1 MDNKKLDVAIIDYQM
16 SNMFSVLSACK
27 LLGLNAEITNDKNMI
42 LDARGAILPGVGSF
56 KEAMTHLEKLGLVST
71 IHDFVSTEKPFMGI
85 CLGMQ
90 LLFTH
95 SEEFGMTQGLDI
107 IPGVVTKF
115 HGDTHGPDKLKVPQ
129 IGWNRIKINQ
139 ARWNSWQHQPFEGVP
154 DESYMYF
161 VHSFFVTPH
170 HSNAI
175 LTTTMYG
182 ETEYCSSVIHNN
194 VFASQF
200 HPEKSATEGIK
211 MYRNF
216 AQSL

>member
-27 LLGLNAEITNDKNMI
+27 LLGLNAEITNDKDMI
-42 LDARGAILPGVGSF
+42 LNARGAILPGVGSF
-56 KEAMTHLEKLGLVST
+56 NEAMTHLDKLELVPT
-71 IHDFVSTEKPFMGI
+71 IHDFVATKKPFMGI

-95 SEEFGMTQGLDI
+95 SEEFGLTQGLNI

-115 HGDTHGPDKLKVPQ
+115 QEDAHCPEKLKVPQ

-139 ARWNSWQHQPFEGVP
+139 EAQTSWQHQPCEGVP

-161 VHSFFVTPH
+161 VHSFFATPH
-170 HSNAI
+170 DSNAI

-182 ETEYCSSVIHNN
+182 NTEYCSSVIHKN

-200 HPEKSATEGIK
+200 HPEKSAAEGIK